1 MAQKNGAVEQ
11 LVGNTPTGKLVEPKA
26 PDYAALTRAEVEL
39 GRKEAGL
46 KEQQERATAERLRKE
61 SQLIQQQS
69 ENQERMIADAEAY
82 LAPQKPHLEP
92 NKTTFKDFAGM
103 FSVLSALTF
112 AVGGRGRGAGMAGL
126 AALNGAVE
134 GYNKGQK
141 DVFDRNM
148 KEFEK
153 QIQNYKS
160 ISEETYRKLKQSIEA
175 GGLKTEA
182 GRLAA
187 KDAELMDQ
195 GVVAARLQAGDAKAA
210 FDAAKMAV
218 TQAEKLQLAY
228 ERAKDK
234 QQKASQQ
241 VFMIQRSVNALGGV
255 ASALENI
262 KSLPAGTTTEILPN
276 LTTRD
281 GAINFIRN
289 YGARTLSS
297 EEAQAMEVLFT
308 GVTRNLAAIEAAGAA
323 TGLVGL
329 ATQMEKL
336 IPRAGQSA
344 VTTALQL
351 ADIKRIAIENI
362 KPVVDSGLMP
372 PQQQQVAADLIRRIE
387 KAIPFTNE
395 DIISAQFGGRE
406 TLGQQGAEIAKKQPK
421 EGETSTSKSGKAI
434 IFRNGQWE
442 YK

>member
-1 MAQKNGAVEQ
+1 
-11 LVGNTPTGKLVEPKA
+11 
-26 PDYAALTRAEVEL
+26 
-39 GRKEAGL
+39 
-46 KEQQERATAERLRKE
+46 
-61 SQLIQQQS
+61 
-69 ENQERMIADAEAY
+69 
-82 LAPQKPHLEP
+82 
-92 NKTTFKDFAGM
+92 M

-112 AVGGRGRGAGMAGL
+112 AVGGKGRGSGMSAL

-153 QIQNYKS
+153 QIQNYKT
-160 ISEETYRKLKQSIEA
+160 ISDETYRKLRQSIDA

-182 GRLAA
+182 GRLLA
-187 KDAELMDQ
+187 KEAELLDQ
-195 GVVAARLQAGDAKAA
+195 GVVAARLQAGDAKSA

-234 QQKASQQ
+234 QQRANQQ
-241 VFMIQRSVNALGGV
+241 IFMIQRSVNALGGV

-276 LTTRD
+276 LTTKD

-289 YGARTLSS
+289 FGGRKLSS
-297 EEAQAMEVLFT
+297 KEAQAMEVLFT

-351 ADIKRIAIENI
+351 ADIKRVAIENI

-387 KAIPFTNE
+387 RAIPFTND
-395 DIISAQFGGRE
+395 DIINAQFGGRR
-406 TLGQQGAEIAKKQPK
+406 TLGEA
-421 EGETSTSKSGKAI
+421 GETIATPRGLTEEQRRRKEELERKA
-434 IFRNGQWE
+434 RGAQ
-442 YK
+442 

>member
-1 MAQKNGAVEQ
+1 MAKETGAVEQ
-11 LVGNTPTGKLVEPKA
+11 LVGTTPTGRLVEPKA
-26 PDYAALTRAEVEL
+26 PDYAGMIRAESML
-39 GRKEAGL
+39 GRAETKVKEETA
-46 KEQQERATAERLRKE
+46 RAEAERLRKE
-61 SQLIQQQS
+61 SKLLEEQS
-69 ENQERMIADAEAY
+69 ANQEKMIADAEAY
-82 LAPQKPHLEP
+82 LAPRKPHLEP
-92 NKTTFKDFAGM
+92 TKQNIQEFATM

-112 AVGGRGRGAGMAGL
+112 AVGGKGRGSGMSAL

-153 QIQNYKS
+153 QIQNYKT
-160 ISEETYRKLKQSIEA
+160 ISDETYRKLRQSIDA

-182 GRLAA
+182 GRLLA
-187 KDAELMDQ
+187 KEAELLDQ
-195 GVVAARLQAGDAKAA
+195 GVVAARLQAGDAKSA

-228 ERAKDK
+228 ERAKEK

-241 VFMIQRSVNALGGV
+241 VFMIQRSVNALGGI

-289 YGARTLSS
+289 FGARTLTS

-351 ADIKRIAIENI
+351 ADIRRVAVENI

-372 PQQQQVAADLIRRIE
+372 PQQQQVAADLIKRIE
-387 KAIPFTNE
+387 RAIPFTNE

-406 TLGQQGAEIAKKQPK
+406 TLGQQGGRIAAKPTEAYSDPEK
-421 EGETSTSKSGKAI
+421 ERRYQEWKRSQGL
-434 IFRNGQWE
+434 
-442 YK
+442 